1 MSAYL
6 CNDEHFDALATW
18 ATRRSPSGFTFRYRF
33 NGEWH
38 TPDAAKVATTLH
50 AQNVRS
56 VNHHYSETESPA
68 YRYRAVPLDYISAT
82 DVLMACAGLEYQSC
96 ETPDWEE
103 TEAYAILS
111 AIRKRAIH
119 VVTENSQ
126 CWSISRETLCPPR
139 PRVVRSFEGPRM
151 PGDPGP
157 CPEGVDHSTWL
168 AMNNVD

>member
-18 ATRRSPSGFTFRYRF
+18 ATRRSPHGSTFRYRF

-38 TPDAAKVATTLH
+38 EPDAAKIATTLH

-56 VNHHYSETESPA
+56 VNHRYEESESPA
-68 YRYRAVPLDYISAT
+68 YRYRAVPIDCIDAK

-111 AIRKRAIH
+111 AIRERAIQ
-119 VVTENSQ
+119 VVTENSR
-126 CWSISRETLCPPR
+126 CWNISKGILCPPR
-139 PRVVRSFEGPRM
+139 PRAMPRSEGERS
-151 PGDPGP
+151 PGYPGE
-157 CPEGVDHSTWL
+157 CPEGMSQSAWL
-168 AMNNVD
+168 AFNNVD

>member
-33 NGEWH
+33 NDEWH
-38 TPDAAKVATTLH
+38 TPDAAKIATTLH

-56 VNHHYSETESPA
+56 VNHRYERHESPA
-68 YRYRAVPLDYISAT
+68 YRYRAVPIDCIDAK

>member
-18 ATRRSPSGFTFRYRF
+18 ATRRPHFETFRYRF

-38 TPDAAKVATTLH
+38 TPDAAKIATTLH

-56 VNHHYSETESPA
+56 VNHRYKEHESPS
-68 YRYRAVPLDYISAT
+68 YRYQSVPLDCISAT
-82 DVLMACAGLEYQSC
+82 DILMACDGLEYQSC

-103 TEAYAILS
+103 TEAFAILR
-111 AIRKRAIH
+111 AIRSRAIR
-119 VVTENSQ
+119 VVTEKSK
-126 CWSISRETLCPPR
+126 CWSITKEILCPPR
-139 PRVVRSFEGPRM
+139 PRAVPRSEGTRS
-151 PGDPGP
+151 PGYPGP
-157 CPEGVDHSTWL
+157 CPEGVSQSAWL